1 MSISNEIQQSQ
12 NEMLNAA
19 RKERKRVE
27 IYVVNGVRLVG
38 HIESFDQYL
47 VMLRTHTGIQAVY
60 KHAITAIQPDT
71 GRRAPS
77 ARSAPK
83 PAPGA
88 RENATVVVTRK
99 RRRGRPCNP
108 STRINR
114 ITRCRP
120 TRWPFA
126 CKAACTRGL
135 P

>member
-83 PAPGA
+83 SAPGA

-99 RRRGRPCNP
+99 RRPATGERESGGPDY
-108 STRINR
+108 S
-114 ITRCRP
+114 
-120 TRWPFA
+120 
-126 CKAACTRGL
+126 
-135 P
+135 